1 MWQNGEKKFQFKR
14 KSSVFNSKIFNIKF
28 KSVKKESIIV
38 TITRNP
44 TCHIQTKTEVRLCG
58 QEVGTG
64 QKFVTFWRQKF
75 DCILYGCMDFLK
87 VLLFKKDDKL
97 T

>member
-1 MWQNGEKKFQFKR
+1 MTERSSNFKR
-14 KSSVFNSKIFNIKF
+14 ISSVFNSEIFNIKF
-28 KSVKKESIIV
+28 KSVKKESTIV
-38 TITRNP
+38 TITRNT

-64 QKFVTFWRQKF
+64 QKFVKFWRQ
-75 DCILYGCMDFLK
+75 DFNHVLFSHFRLFLESNLK
-87 VLLFKKDDKL
+87 KVYQL